1 MFHCHVW
8 NTWKANRLHILPLP
22 SMGFPFGRDLHMYPR
37 GVCSISILVFWEVT
51 NHTKQLLFLQSSVS
65 RHNHPSFQKSLG
77 ERLLL
82 KKQHQN
88 DHPNIHWSEIASWCW
103 GPFSKELINSKS
115 WVFFATTNRP
125 EIVFYCG
132 NQNLFGKIKM
142 IIAGG
147 TLLSIPDN
155 QKKVKQWSISDTKIH
170 EGGLTKSPQLLL

>member
-1 MFHCHVW
+1 MFHIHVSFLRG
-8 NTWKANRLHILPLP
+8 NKSHQAATVSSKFRKSTQPPLL
-22 SMGFPFGRDLHMYPR
+22 SE
-37 GVCSISILVFWEVT
+37 ISW
-51 NHTKQLLFLQSSVS
+51 
-65 RHNHPSFQKSLG
+65 G
-77 ERLLL
+77 EAIVE

-155 QKKVKQWSISDTKIH
+155 QKKVKQ
-170 EGGLTKSPQLLL
+170 

>member
-1 MFHCHVW
+1 M
-8 NTWKANRLHILPLP
+8 
-22 SMGFPFGRDLHMYPR
+22 
-37 GVCSISILVFWEVT
+37 LVFWEVT

-65 RHNHPSFQKSLG
+65 RHNHPSFQTSFGEKRRGSLVG
-77 ERLLL
+77 

-147 TLLSIPDN
+147 TLLSIPDK
-155 QKKVKQWSISDTKIH
+155 QKKGKTMKYKRHKDTRRRFDQVTTTLSIILLSSKHWQRIWTY
-170 EGGLTKSPQLLL
+170 ENSSLTNKHDNHQTLCRIV